1 MDWKVNTI
9 IHIMRRKTIPVRIGN
24 VVLSSEQPVLIQ
36 SMLNT
41 PTMDTE
47 ACVEQAIRIIEAGG
61 QLVRITAPGV
71 REAENLKNIHDL
83 LRARGYDTPLSADI
97 HFVPEAAE
105 VAARYVEKVRINP
118 GNFVDKRATF
128 KKLSY
133 TPVEYAAELA
143 LLEKK
148 FTAFLEVCRRHG
160 TAVRIGTNHGSLS
173 DRIMSRYGDT
183 PAGMVEATMEY
194 LRVCK
199 SVDFNDV
206 VISLKSSDCRVMVD
220 AVRLL
225 VREMREEGMAYPLHL
240 GVTEAGEGEDGR
252 IRSAVGIGTLL
263 NEGIGDTIRV
273 SLTEAP
279 EAEIPV
285 AATLVELCSEPKF
298 ESSGDGLKGCCQR
311 PLVVADLSGVPVF
324 DEEVSRRLG
333 FALEEETDPATGVRL
348 ASNTRTPE
356 LIYTEALGPELTKLP
371 EKTGVLVPLG
381 LLDVAHVYNRN
392 ALPLCT
398 VEEYRHLPEAQ
409 GMMPVYVKV
418 EDLETLDEG
427 LAVKLKKNSRAV
439 LVLSLGAD
447 YHAYRE
453 AFRRMDVLG
462 LNNAT
467 LVHLLLRGTD
477 RGRLQLQA
485 AAQTGGLF
493 LDRLPDGL
501 WIGTPDIPEIG
512 FALDLGR
519 SILQSAGVRRF
530 KAEFIS
536 CPGCGRTLFDLQ
548 GAVAKVKAAFCHL
561 EHLKIAVMG
570 CVVNGPGEMGD
581 ADYGYVGAGNGKVNL
596 YKGRQVVRYAVPE
609 AEAIDALR
617 ELIQAS
623 EGMA

>member
-1 MDWKVNTI
+1 M
-9 IHIMRRKTIPVRIGN
+9 
-24 VVLSSEQPVLIQ
+24 LSSEQPILIQ

-47 ACVEQAIRIIEAGG
+47 ACVEQAIRIIRAGG

-71 REAENLKNIHDL
+71 REAENLKHIHEEL
-83 LRARGYDTPLSADI
+83 WARGYDTPLSADI
-97 HFVPEAAE
+97 HFTPEAAL

-118 GNFVDKRATF
+118 GNFVDKRAIF
-128 KKLSY
+128 KKLDY
-133 TPVEYAAELA
+133 TAEEYAAELA
-143 LLEKK
+143 ALRKK
-148 FTAFLEVCRRHG
+148 FTEFLDVCRKHG

-199 SVDFNDV
+199 SVGFEDV
-206 VISLKSSDCRVMVD
+206 VISLKSSDCRIMVD

-225 VREMREEGMAYPLHL
+225 VREMRREGMAYPLHL

-285 AATLVELCSEPKF
+285 AAALLEVCGEPKF
-298 ESSGDGLKGCCQR
+298 ERSGDGLKGNCLH
-311 PLVVADLSGVPVF
+311 PVLVADLSGREVV
-324 DEEVSRRLG
+324 DESVTQALG
-333 FALEEETDPATGVRL
+333 FTPAAEDDPALGARL
-348 ASNTRTPE
+348 QANTRTPE
-356 LIYTEALGPELTKLP
+356 WIYTESLSPELTKLP
-371 EKTGVLVPLG
+371 DTVGIIVPWE
-381 LLDVAHVYNRN
+381 LLDMAHVYNRK
-392 ALPLCT
+392 AVPLCQ
-398 VEEYRHLPEAQ
+398 VEEYMQQPELPEE
-409 GMMPVYVKV
+409 MPVYL
-418 EDLETLDEG
+418 EIRDTETLNAA
-427 LAVKLKKNSRAV
+427 LAEKLRQDSRV
-439 LVLSLGAD
+439 ILVLALGMD

-453 AFRRMDVLG
+453 VFREMDTWG
-462 LNNAT
+462 LNHQT
-467 LVHLLLRGTD
+467 LVRLELPGTD
-477 RGRLQLQA
+477 RPRLQLQA
-485 AAQTGGLF
+485 AAQLGGLF
-493 LDRLPDGL
+493 LDRLPGGL
-501 WIGTPDIPEIG
+501 WISTPDIPEAD

-519 SILQSAGVRRF
+519 NILQSAGVRRY

-548 GAVAKVKAAFCHL
+548 GAVAKVKAAFGHL
-561 EHLKIAVMG
+561 DHLKIAVMG

-596 YKGRQVVRYAVPE
+596 YKGLQIMHFAVPE
-609 AEAIDALR
+609 EEAIDALR
-617 ELIQAS
+617 ELI
-623 EGMA
+623 GV

>member
-1 MDWKVNTI
+1 M
-9 IHIMRRKTIPVRIGN
+9 
-24 VVLSSEQPVLIQ
+24 LSSEQSVLIQ

-47 ACVEQAIRIIEAGG
+47 ACVEQAIRIIRAGG

-71 REAENLKNIHDL
+71 REAENLKHIHEE

-97 HFVPEAAE
+97 HFTPEAAL

-128 KKLSY
+128 KKLDY
-133 TPVEYAAELA
+133 TAEEYAAELA
-143 LLEKK
+143 ALRKK
-148 FTAFLEVCRRHG
+148 FTEFLDVCRKHG

-199 SVDFNDV
+199 SVGFEDI
-206 VISLKSSDCRVMVD
+206 VISLKSSDCRIMVD

-225 VREMREEGMAYPLHL
+225 VREMRREGMAYPLHL

-285 AATLVELCSEPKF
+285 AAALLEVCGEPKF
-298 ESSGDGLKGCCQR
+298 ERSGDGLKGNCLH
-311 PLVVADLSGVPVF
+311 PVLVADLSGREVV
-324 DEEVSRRLG
+324 DESVTQALG
-333 FALEEETDPATGVRL
+333 FTPAAEDDPALGARL
-348 ASNTRTPE
+348 QANTRTPE
-356 LIYTEALGPELTKLP
+356 WIYTESLSPELTKLP
-371 EKTGVLVPLG
+371 DTVGIIVPWE
-381 LLDVAHVYNRN
+381 LLDMAHVYNRK
-392 ALPLCT
+392 AVPLCQ
-398 VEEYRHLPEAQ
+398 VEEYMQQPELPE
-409 GMMPVYVKV
+409 GMPVYL
-418 EDLETLDEG
+418 EICDTETLNAA
-427 LAVKLKKNSRAV
+427 LAEKLRQDSRVV
-439 LVLSLGAD
+439 LVLALGTD

-453 AFRRMDVLG
+453 VFREMDTWG
-462 LNNAT
+462 LNHQT
-467 LVHLLLRGTD
+467 LVRLELPGTD
-477 RGRLQLQA
+477 RPRLQLQA
-485 AAQTGGLF
+485 AAQLGGLY
-493 LDRLPDGL
+493 LDRLPGGL
-501 WIGTPDIPEIG
+501 WISTPDIPDAD

-519 SILQSAGVRRF
+519 NILQSAGVRRY

-548 GAVAKVKAAFCHL
+548 GAVAKVKAAFGHL
-561 EHLKIAVMG
+561 DHLKIAVMG

-596 YKGRQVVRYAVPE
+596 YKGRQIMRFAVPE
-609 AEAIDALR
+609 EEAIDALR
-617 ELIQAS
+617 ELI
-623 EGMA
+623 GV

>member
-1 MDWKVNTI
+1 
-9 IHIMRRKTIPVRIGN
+9 MRRKTTAVKIGK

-47 ACVEQAIRIIEAGG
+47 ACVEQAIRIIRAGG

-71 REAENLKNIHDL
+71 REAENLKHIHEEL
-83 LRARGYDTPLSADI
+83 QARGYDTPLSADI
-97 HFVPEAAE
+97 HFTPEAAL

-128 KKLSY
+128 KKLDY
-133 TPVEYAAELA
+133 TAEEYAAELA
-143 LLEKK
+143 ALRKK
-148 FTAFLEVCRRHG
+148 FTEFLDVCRKHG

-199 SVDFNDV
+199 SVGFEDV
-206 VISLKSSDCRVMVD
+206 VISLKSSDCRIMVD

-225 VREMREEGMAYPLHL
+225 VREMRREGMAYPLHL

-285 AATLVELCSEPKF
+285 AAALLEVCGEPKF
-298 ESSGDGLKGCCQR
+298 ERSGDGLKGNCLH
-311 PLVVADLSGVPVF
+311 PVLVADLSGREVV
-324 DEEVSRRLG
+324 DESVTQALG
-333 FALEEETDPATGVRL
+333 FTPAAEDDPALGARL
-348 ASNTRTPE
+348 QANTRTPE
-356 LIYTEALGPELTKLP
+356 WIYTESLSPELTKLP
-371 EKTGVLVPLG
+371 DTVGIIVPWE
-381 LLDVAHVYNRN
+381 LLDMAHVYNRQ
-392 ALPLCT
+392 AVPLCQ
-398 VEEYRHLPEAQ
+398 VEEYMQQPELPE
-409 GMMPVYVKV
+409 GMPVYL
-418 EDLETLDEG
+418 EIRDTETLNAA
-427 LAVKLKKNSRAV
+427 LAEKLRQDSRVV
-439 LVLSLGAD
+439 LVLALGTD

-453 AFRRMDVLG
+453 VFREMDTWG
-462 LNNAT
+462 LNHQT
-467 LVHLLLRGTD
+467 LVRLELPGTD
-477 RGRLQLQA
+477 RPRLQLQA
-485 AAQTGGLF
+485 AAQLGGLF
-493 LDRLPDGL
+493 LDRLPGGL
-501 WIGTPDIPEIG
+501 WISTPDIPEAD

-519 SILQSAGVRRF
+519 NILQSAGVRRY

-548 GAVAKVKAAFCHL
+548 GAVAKVKAAFGHL
-561 EHLKIAVMG
+561 DHLKIAVMG

-596 YKGRQVVRYAVPE
+596 YKGRQIMRFAVPE
-609 AEAIDALR
+609 EEAIDALR
-617 ELIQAS
+617 ELI
-623 EGMA
+623 GV

>member
-1 MDWKVNTI
+1 
-9 IHIMRRKTIPVRIGN
+9 MRRKTTAVKIGK

-47 ACVEQAIRIIEAGG
+47 ACVEQAIRIIRAGG

-71 REAENLKNIHDL
+71 REAENLKHIHEEL
-83 LRARGYDTPLSADI
+83 WARGYDTPLSADI
-97 HFVPEAAE
+97 HFTPEAAL

-118 GNFVDKRATF
+118 GNFVDKRAIF
-128 KKLSY
+128 KKLDY
-133 TPVEYAAELA
+133 TAEEYAAELA
-143 LLEKK
+143 ALRKK
-148 FTAFLEVCRRHG
+148 FTEFLDVCRKHG

-199 SVDFNDV
+199 SVGFEDV
-206 VISLKSSDCRVMVD
+206 VISLKSSDCRIMVD

-225 VREMREEGMAYPLHL
+225 VREMRREGMAYPLHL

-285 AATLVELCSEPKF
+285 AAALLEVCGEPKF
-298 ESSGDGLKGCCQR
+298 ERSGDGLKGNCLH
-311 PLVVADLSGVPVF
+311 PVLVADLSGREVV
-324 DEEVSRRLG
+324 DESVTQALG
-333 FALEEETDPATGVRL
+333 FTPAAEDDPALGARL
-348 ASNTRTPE
+348 QANTRTPE
-356 LIYTEALGPELTKLP
+356 WIYTESLSPELTKLP
-371 EKTGVLVPLG
+371 DTVGIIVPWE
-381 LLDVAHVYNRN
+381 LLDMAHVYNRK
-392 ALPLCT
+392 AVPLCQ
-398 VEEYRHLPEAQ
+398 VEEYMQQPELPE
-409 GMMPVYVKV
+409 GMPVYL
-418 EDLETLDEG
+418 EIRDTETLNAA
-427 LAVKLKKNSRAV
+427 LAEKLRQDSRV
-439 LVLSLGAD
+439 ILVLALGTD

-453 AFRRMDVLG
+453 VFREMDTWG
-462 LNNAT
+462 LNHQT
-467 LVHLLLRGTD
+467 LVRLELPGTD
-477 RGRLQLQA
+477 HPRLQLQA
-485 AAQTGGLF
+485 AAQLGGLF
-493 LDRLPDGL
+493 LDRLPGGL
-501 WIGTPDIPEIG
+501 WISTPDIPDAD

-519 SILQSAGVRRF
+519 NILQSAGVRRY

-548 GAVAKVKAAFCHL
+548 GAVAKVKAAFGHL
-561 EHLKIAVMG
+561 DHLKIAVMG
-570 CVVNGPGEMGD
+570 CVVNGPGEMAD

-596 YKGRQVVRYAVPE
+596 YKGRQIMRFAVPE
-609 AEAIDALR
+609 EEAIDALR
-617 ELIQAS
+617 ELI
-623 EGMA
+623 GV